1 MLSIYGHK
9 DKKWTK
15 YKQKRFLVLLQR
27 NTMYSTSMTDY
38 SLIVKL

>member
-1 MLSIYGHK
+1 MGIK
-9 DKKWTK
+9 IKKWTK
-15 YKQKRFLVLLQR
+15 YKQKSFLVLLQR